1 MPEIAFRGAVHG
13 AVVIGEVEMEDA
25 VVERSEHDLL
35 HLPIRRQITEIMPQ
49 AERDA
54 RQLQTARADMRV
66 LHAVVAVRG
75 GRIVRDEI
83 WHRNLFVFCACV

>member
-1 MPEIAFRGAVHG
+1 
-13 AVVIGEVEMEDA
+13 MEDA